1 MSATAGPD
9 LAHVRVDLGDDHLT
23 VTTDG
28 SPSSFHHVW
37 LRDNC
42 GCPECRIV
50 QSGERALFTATI
62 PDDIAPTRA
71 DLVEG
76 SVDQTLRLAWNDG
89 HTTTYSL
96 AWLLDHDYSSAPP
109 EPGPV
114 LWDATLAEVP

>member
-1 MSATAGPD
+1 MCYYSTV
-9 LAHVRVDLGDDHLT
+9 LELGDDHLT
-23 VTTDG
+23 LSG
-28 SPSSFHHVW
+28 HGAGPSFHYVW

-71 DLVEG
+71 DLVDESDG
-76 SVDQTLRLAWNDG
+76 QTLQLAWNDG
-89 HTTTYSL
+89 HTTTYSV
-96 AWLLDHDYSSAPP
+96 AWLLDHDYSSDRP

-114 LWDATLAEVP
+114 LWGATL